1 MGDLKKLC
9 FKKNSNCSYLASSI
23 GKTSCNTKMRFT
35 KSKSRGRRRVVAGL
49 CFCHHRFPTV
59 AKAFK
64 ANKGQV
70 EAIKMKDSSHKARI
84 IHWGGINLI

>member
-1 MGDLKKLC
+1 MVYIKVLCGIGNFSGDP
-9 FKKNSNCSYLASSI
+9 FI
-23 GKTSCNTKMRFT
+23 RFQPTVSCNTKMRFT
-35 KSKSRGRRRVVAGL
+35 KSKSRGLRRVVAGL
-49 CFCHHRFPTV
+49 GFCHHRFPTV